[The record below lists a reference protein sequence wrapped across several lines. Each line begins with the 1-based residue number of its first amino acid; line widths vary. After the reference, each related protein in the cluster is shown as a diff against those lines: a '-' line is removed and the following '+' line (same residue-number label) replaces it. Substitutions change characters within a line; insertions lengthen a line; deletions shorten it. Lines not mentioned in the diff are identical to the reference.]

1 MDLDKQVKT
10 LEEQK
15 IVLEKELKALKIK
28 QAMILKIKQLT
39 DDISKLNSNIKII
52 ETEVNEGEK

>member
-1 MDLDKQVKT
+1 MDLDKQVNT

-28 QAMILKIKQLT
+28 QAMILKMKQLT